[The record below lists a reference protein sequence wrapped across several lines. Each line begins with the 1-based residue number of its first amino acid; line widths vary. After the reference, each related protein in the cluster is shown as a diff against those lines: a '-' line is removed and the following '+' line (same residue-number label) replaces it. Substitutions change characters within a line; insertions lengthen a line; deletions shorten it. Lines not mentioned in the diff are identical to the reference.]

1 MPRENRMITEAD
13 ILPLSEWAKVR
24 VAHRKALSERKKSRR
39 VAIGPHATLL
49 FENWDTMWYQIQ
61 EMLWIEKGGADQ
73 LPDELAAYN
82 PMIPNGSELT
92 ATLMFGISDEAKRR
106 AFLAELGGV
115 EDHISISIGGDRV
128 KAVAEEDLERTTADG
143 KTSSV
148 HFLHFPFSA
157 EQIAAFKR
165 GGDILVRIDHSRY
178 GHAAIIG
185 EEVRAEL
192 ESDFSR

>member
-24 VAHRKALSERKKSRR
+24 VAHRRALSERKKSRR